1 MSDHDPTHADLLTD
15 EEYLLD
21 PPATVWEDLLN
32 ADHAAWLGVQ
42 DMDVLRAADELTR
55 PYGSDLTREAWLGL
69 YSPASQLFSEA
80 PEGTAVAHSIF
91 RRAERMDEWKALRAS
106 IGADEIAAAFGAAHF
121 ARELIERLP
130 PEVKERMQE
139 SQRARD
145 VLSELK
151 ARQEGL
157 EAAGVGHAAAPHPG
171 ASPAGG
177 RMSSGADEIGRQQ
190 QELAGE
196 VQRARR
202 RLRTSEEKTMASL
215 EAASARTEQALAQ
228 SVTAASQDLSDLN
241 NAAREFGFGWSLGS
255 SAGSTRQEIEGLHE
269 LAERMRRSKQ
279 LRQMLDALG
288 WAKRMVSA
296 ELRKSRR
303 GREKFTHYRTQEI
316 DLETIAPEELPGLVE
331 PDRDSPLA
339 LDFLRRAADGELL
352 HRQFEGDD
360 RTGRGPFVI
369 LVDKSGSMRGQ
380 ANATACAVELALMK
394 LALEERRRFVSI
406 PFSDAGQF
414 EVFDPGPR
422 PDPRSLIDHLEQFY
436 GGGTE
441 PYAPLEAA
449 IGLIRQDPS
458 LREGDILIITDG
470 AFGAPPEGFVENLIE
485 ARDDPGLKLAAVV
498 IGGHPGQAGFADK
511 VILVADLFEDRE
523 RLAEAIAALV

>member
-42 DMDVLRAADELTR
+42 DMDVLCAAEECTR

-69 YSPASQLFSEA
+69 YSPASRLCSEA

-91 RRAERMDEWKALRAS
+91 RRAERMDEWKALRSS

-130 PEVKERMQE
+130 PEVKEGMQE
-139 SQRARD
+139 SQRSRD

-151 ARQEGL
+151 ARQEAL
-157 EAAGVGHAAAPHPG
+157 EAAGASLSAAPHPG
-171 ASPAGG
+171 VRPASG
-177 RMSSGADEIGRQQ
+177 RMSPSADEIGRQQ

-202 RLRTSEEKTMASL
+202 RLRTSDEKTMASL
-215 EAASARTEQALAQ
+215 ERASARTEQALAQ
-228 SVTAASQDLSDLN
+228 SITASAQGLSDLQ
-241 NAAREFGFGWSLGS
+241 NAAREFGFGWGLGS
-255 SAGSTRQEIEGLHE
+255 SEGATRQEIEGLHE

-279 LRQMLDALG
+279 LRQILDALG
-288 WAKRMVSA
+288 WAKRMVS
-296 ELRKSRR
+296 EERRKSRH
-303 GREKFTHYRTQEI
+303 GRERFTHYRTQEI
-316 DLETIAPEELPGLVE
+316 DLEIIAPEELAGLME

-360 RTGRGPFVI
+360 HTGRGPFVV

-394 LALEERRRFVSI
+394 LSLEEHRRFVCV

-414 EVFDPGPR
+414 QVFDPGPR

-449 IGLIRQDPS
+449 IGLVQEDPS
-458 LREGDILIITDG
+458 LQGGDILILTDG
-470 AFGAPPEGFVENLIE
+470 AFGTPPAAFLESLTE
-485 ARDDPGLKLAAVV
+485 ARDDPGLKLVAVV
-498 IGGHPGQAGFADK
+498 IGGHPRQAGFADK

-523 RLAEAIAALV
+523 RLAEAIRLFV